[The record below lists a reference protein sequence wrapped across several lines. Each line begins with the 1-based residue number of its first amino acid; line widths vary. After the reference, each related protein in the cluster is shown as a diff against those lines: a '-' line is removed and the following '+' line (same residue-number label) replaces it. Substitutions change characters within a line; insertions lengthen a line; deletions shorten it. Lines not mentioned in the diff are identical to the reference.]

1 MEGDCHAGV
10 TVQHRSRVTRDPD
23 QPNLRQVHLIHS
35 ELLDE
40 LASRDLTVAPGDLG
54 ENITTRGLD
63 LLALPK
69 GARLTIGEAV
79 IEITGLRNPCQQL
92 NLFQPGLMYAV
103 LDRDAEG
110 GLVRKA
116 GVMGI
121 VVAGGEIRPGDVIA
135 VDLPPPPHRP
145 LAPV

>member
-10 TVQHRSRVTRDPD
+10 TVRHRSRVARDPS
-23 QPNLRQVHLIHS
+23 QPNLRQVHLIHA
-35 ELLDE
+35 ELHEALVTQGFKVGP
-40 LASRDLTVAPGDLG
+40 RDMG

-63 LLALPK
+63 LLALPT

-79 IEITGLRNPCQQL
+79 IEVTGLRNPCQQL

-121 VVAGGEIRPGDVIA
+121 VVAGGEVRPGDAIV